1 MPKTQNKINPD
12 ITVPNRDTSLL
23 APWLAVKAQDAID
36 HCNEAGYPIAMFE
49 GHRSTARQEFLFAQ
63 GRTRPGKKITYAK
76 PWESFH
82 NYGLALD
89 PVFFD
94 GRKWSWEGP
103 WDKVHAIFH
112 EHGFETLDFEKS
124 HVEITGGM
132 KHQEAYLLFKEQG
145 MQAVWDAVLK
155 RLSF

>member
-1 MPKTQNKINPD
+1 MPQITNKINPD
-12 ITVPNRDTSLL
+12 ITVPNRDMKLL
-23 APWLAVKAQDAID
+23 CPWFAVKVQNALDD
-36 HCNEAGYPIAMFE
+36 CNENGYPIAMFE
-49 GHRSTARQEFLFAQ
+49 GHRTPARQEHLFDQ
-63 GRTRPGKKITYAK
+63 GRGRPGKKVTYAR

-82 NYGLALD
+82 NYALAID

-94 GRKWSWEGP
+94 GRKWSWDGP

-132 KHQEAYLLFKEQG
+132 KHQEAYMILKEHG
-145 MQAVWDAVLK
+145 IEAVWDAVLR
-155 RLSF
+155 RLS